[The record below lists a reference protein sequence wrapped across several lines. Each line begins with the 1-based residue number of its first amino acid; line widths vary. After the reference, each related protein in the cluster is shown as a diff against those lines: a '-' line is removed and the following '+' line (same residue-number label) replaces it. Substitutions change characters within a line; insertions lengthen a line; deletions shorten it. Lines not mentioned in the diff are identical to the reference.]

1 MLVRVKKPRIRIEG
15 ELPEDVVAY
24 LRSRFEDVRVENT
37 DELVDWF
44 ETDLHR
50 KISERMSGGDV
61 IKVYRKNAGLTQK
74 DLAVKLGVKRPN
86 VTAMERGKRPIG
98 KAMAD
103 KLAEVF
109 GVPREYFLR

>member
-1 MLVRVKKPRIRIEG
+1 MVRVKKPRIRIEG

-24 LRSRFEDVRVENT
+24 LRSRFDDVEVENT

-50 KISERMSGGDV
+50 RISERMNGGDV
-61 IKVYRKNAGLTQK
+61 IRVYRENAGLTQK
-74 DLAVKLGVKRPN
+74 ALAAKLGVKRPN

-103 KLAEVF
+103 KLSKVF
-109 GVPREYFLR
+109 NVPREYFLR

>member
-1 MLVRVKKPRIRIEG
+1 MLVRVKEPRIRIEG

-24 LRSRFEDVRVENT
+24 LRSRFEDVEVEDD

-44 ETDLHR
+44 ETDLH
-50 KISERMSGGDV
+50 KEISERITAGDV
-61 IKVYRKNAGLTQK
+61 IKVYRRNAKMTQK
-74 DLAVKLGVKRPN
+74 DLAAKLGVKRPN

-103 KLAEVF
+103 KLSKVF
-109 GVPREYFLR
+109 NVPREYFLR